1 MPPLRRLPKNW
12 LLKERGKITAHI
24 PVLADEVIDFLR
36 PVPGGMYLD
45 CTIGAGGHSQTI
57 LKRVLPGGKL
67 LGIDRDGE
75 MLNLARERLKD
86 YRKNLELVVEN
97 FANLKR
103 IIPGE
108 ERFDGVLYDLGL
120 SILQIEKKERG
131 FSFSV
136 DGPLDMRMDRQQKLT
151 AKQIVNEAPREKL
164 CQILKEYGEEYDA
177 ERIATAIIKERKFS
191 PISTTFQLKR
201 VIAHAVPKAR
211 KRIHPATKTFQA
223 LRIAVNG
230 ELEALGKSL
239 PQAINLLKKR
249 GRIAVISFHSLE
261 DRITKHTFQKFNRC
275 KLIKIVT
282 RSPVVPAQMERCINP
297 RSRSAKLR
305 VAEKL

>member
-1 MPPLRRLPKNW
+1 
-12 LLKERGKITAHI
+12 
-24 PVLADEVIDFLR
+24 
-36 PVPGGMYLD
+36 MYLD
-45 CTIGAGGHSQTI
+45 CTIGAGGHSQAI
-57 LKRVLPGGKL
+57 LKRIVPGGKL

-75 MLNLARERLKD
+75 MLNLAKERLKN
-86 YRKNLELVVEN
+86 YRKNLELIQEN
-97 FANLKR
+97 FANLEK
-103 IIPGE
+103 IIPGK

-120 SILQIEKKERG
+120 SILQIQKKERG

-151 AKQIVNEAPREKL
+151 AEQIVNEASKEEL
-164 CQILKEYGEEYDA
+164 CQILREYGEEYYA

-201 VIAHAVPKAR
+201 VIAHTVPKRR

-223 LRIAVNG
+223 LRIAINR
-230 ELEALGKSL
+230 ELEALEESL
-239 PQAINLLKKR
+239 PKAINLLKKR

-261 DRITKHTFQKFNRC
+261 DRITKHTFQKFAQS
-275 KLIKIVT
+275 KSIKIIT

-297 RSRSAKLR
+297 HSRSAKLR